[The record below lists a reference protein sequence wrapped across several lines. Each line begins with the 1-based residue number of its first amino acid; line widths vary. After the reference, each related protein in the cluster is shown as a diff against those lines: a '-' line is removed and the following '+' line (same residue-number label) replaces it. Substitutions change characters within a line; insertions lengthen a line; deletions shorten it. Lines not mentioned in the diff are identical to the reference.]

1 MSFMKKLSAESYR
14 VGWIC
19 PLEVEQLAAM
29 QMLDEK
35 HERLSQSPADNNV
48 YNLGSI
54 NGHNVVI
61 AGLHES
67 GNCPAATVVTQMR
80 MTFPHLRYGLLVGIG
95 GGVPVETDEGMVRL
109 GHVVVSKPTGQHS
122 GAIQYDH
129 GKATQGHFERTG
141 SLMPPPAALLNAAQD
156 LAVNRMMMDHDPVW
170 RNIQR
175 IQTERRGLRRFKFPG
190 CTADYLYKPHY
201 QHQRPRTSCDKAGC
215 NPKERI
221 ERAMDPDEESF
232 VVVHRGTIASGE
244 LVLKDAKKRD
254 RLAEKHGLLC
264 FEMEAAGA
272 LTEFPCLVIRGISDY
287 CDSHK
292 NDDWQGF
299 AAAAAAAY
307 ARQLFFHMPIEVMQ
321 IPESQIPTDL
331 SKHVQFLVPYK
342 ENPEFVGRSD
352 ILARL
357 QQQLD
362 VGQQQGPAKPFPRVA
377 LYGLGGIGKTQIALA
392 YVYWLRETYPDVAV
406 FWVHSGKAEQFH
418 EAYASIAREC
428 NVPGHDDPKVDILRL
443 VKQWLERIFKTR
455 WLMVIDNAD
464 DTELFFRSQQD
475 KPSVTATASSHRE
488 DELGCY
494 IPDCRHGSI
503 LVTTRNK
510 QAGLKLAQGKSL
522 IEVGSMKRNEAHLLL
537 CGILDDSQLP
547 EHDTHLLA
555 SKLEHIPLALAQAA
569 SFVQENSIHISEY
582 IQLLDESDS
591 ELLSRLSESFVTV
604 GRDSETPHAVTATW
618 IISFELIKQ
627 RNILASNFLSF
638 LSLFHWQAI
647 PKEFVHDYC
656 SRVSPSDA
664 LNITTAAIT
673 KALGILKA
681 FSLISEDKDRNISM
695 HRLVQLVTRK
705 WLAVRGTTAEF
716 GQRALKTVSALY
728 PRGNSYEKQGRCS
741 ELLPHACAI
750 LENTRCTPYGETD
763 TWWTG
768 TSPLSASQ
776 TTHSRKQNATKA
788 GIVNDVNEKR
798 HRSEKASE
806 ELRVKAGLLSS
817 MGEYFFYQGNWNKA
831 EELQFEAMAI
841 FIEQE
846 GKEDQ
851 WTLSSMHALALIYTR
866 QGRWEEAEKLQVQ
879 VVKTN
884 KIQLGADHR
893 GTLANEHALA
903 SIYTRQGRWEEAEKL
918 QVQVVKTYKIQLG
931 ADHPD
936 TLNAMGNLAKTWFNQ
951 GRWEE
956 AEELQLQVMENRK
969 SKLGADHPDTLPAI
983 GDLAITWYKQGRWEE
998 AEELQLQVME
1008 ARKSKSGAD
1017 HPDTLTAIGN
1027 LAMTWSCQGRWEE
1040 AEELQLQVMET
1051 RKSKLGVD
1059 HPDTLTAIG
1068 NLAMTWS
1075 CQGRWEE
1082 AEELQLQVI
1091 ETRKSKS
1098 GADHPDT
1105 LTAIG
1110 NLAMTWS
1117 LMETRKSKLGV
1128 DHPDTLFST
1137 ANLAMTWKGQ
1147 GRDNDAM
1154 ALLQKCVEAQRRV
1167 LGTNHPGTLHFLS
1180 ILNDWN
1186 DGISMGMMLG
1196 WEMFEELLN

>member
-1 MSFMKKLSAESYR
+1 MPPLKELSAESYR

-29 QMLDEK
+29 HMLDEK
-35 HERLSQSPADNNV
+35 HERLGQSPADNNV

-61 AGLHES
+61 AGLHDP
-67 GNCPAATVVTQMR
+67 GNCSAATVVTQMR
-80 MTFPHLRYGLLVGIG
+80 MTFPRLRYGLLVGIG
-95 GGVPVETDEGMVRL
+95 GGVPVETDEGMIRL
-109 GHVVVSKPTGQHS
+109 GHVVVSKPTGEHS

-129 GKATQGHFERTG
+129 GKANQGHFERTG

-156 LAVNRMMMDHDPVW
+156 LAVQRKMVDEDPVW
-170 RNIQR
+170 QNIQR

-190 CTADYLYKPHY
+190 STADCLHKTH
-201 QHQRPRTSCDKAGC
+201 HQDKRRRISCDKVGC
-215 NPKERI
+215 NSDERI
-221 ERAMDPDEESF
+221 ERAIDADEESF

-244 LVLKDAKKRD
+244 LVLKNARKRD
-254 RLAEKHGLLC
+254 RLAQKYGLLC

-307 ARQLFFHMPIEVMQ
+307 ARQLFFHMPIEVTQ

-331 SKHVQFLVPYK
+331 SKHVQFLVPYN

-362 VGQQQGPAKPFPRVA
+362 VGQQQGPVKPFPRVA

-428 NVPGHDDPKVDILRL
+428 NVPGHEDPKVDILRL
-443 VKQWLERIFKTR
+443 VKQWLEQIFKTR

-475 KPSVTATASSHRE
+475 KPSVTATAPSHRE

-494 IPDCRHGSI
+494 TPDCRHGSI

-522 IEVGSMKRNEAHLLL
+522 IEVGRMERNEAHLVL
-537 CGILDDSQLP
+537 CAILDDSQLP

-569 SFVQENSIHISEY
+569 PFVQENSLHINEY
-582 IQLLDESDS
+582 IQLLGESDS

-638 LSLFHWQAI
+638 LSFFHWQAI
-647 PKEFVHDYC
+647 PKEFVHYYC

-705 WLAVRGTTAEF
+705 WLAVRGTTAGF

-728 PRGNSYEKQGRCS
+728 PCGDNYEMQGRCS
-741 ELLPHACAI
+741 ELLPHASAI
-750 LENTRCTPYGETD
+750 LENNRCTPYGETD
-763 TWWTG
+763 TCWAE
-768 TSPLSASQ
+768 TSP
-776 TTHSRKQNATKA
+776 
-788 GIVNDVNEKR
+788 
-798 HRSEKASE
+798 
-806 ELRVKAGLLSS
+806 VKARLLYN
-817 MGEYFFYQGNWNKA
+817 MGKYFLYQGNWNKA
-831 EELQFEAMAI
+831 EEIQVEAMTI
-841 FIEQE
+841 FIEQQ

-851 WTLSSMHALALIYTR
+851 WTLSSMHCLALIYTR

-879 VVKTN
+879 VVRTN
-884 KIQLGADHR
+884 KIKLGADHPD
-893 GTLANEHALA
+893 TLTSEQNLA
-903 SIYTRQGRWEEAEKL
+903 SIYTRQGRWGEAEKL
-918 QVQVVKTYKIQLG
+918 L
-931 ADHPD
+931 
-936 TLNAMGNLAKTWFNQ
+936 
-951 GRWEE
+951 
-956 AEELQLQVMENRK
+956 LQVTE
-969 SKLGADHPDTLPAI
+969 T
-983 GDLAITWYKQGRWEE
+983 
-998 AEELQLQVME
+998 
-1008 ARKSKSGAD
+1008 RKSKSGAD
-1017 HPDTLTAIGN
+1017 HPHTLTAMGN
-1027 LAMTWSCQGRWEE
+1027 LAMTWYSQGRLEE
-1040 AEELQLQVMET
+1040 AEELELQAIET
-1051 RKSKLGVD
+1051 CKIKLGVDHPDTLTIMANLAMTWYSQGRLEEAEELEVQAIETCKIKLGVD
-1059 HPDTLTAIG
+1059 HPDTLTAMG
-1068 NLAMTWS
+1068 NLAMTWHS
-1075 CQGRWEE
+1075 QGRWEE
-1082 AEELQLQVI
+1082 AEELEVQAI
-1091 ETRKSKS
+1091 ETCK
-1098 GADHPDT
+1098 
-1105 LTAIG
+1105 I
-1110 NLAMTWS
+1110 
-1117 LMETRKSKLGV
+1117 KLGV
-1128 DHPDTLFST
+1128 DHPDTLT
-1137 ANLAMTWKGQ
+1137 IMANLAMTWKDQ

-1154 ALLQKCVEAQRRV
+1154 ALLQKCVEALRRV
-1167 LGTNHPGTLHFLS
+1167 LGTNHPETLDVLS

-1186 DGISMGMMLG
+1186 NGRSEDV
-1196 WEMFEELLN
+1196 